1 MWGSKGIATIWTW
14 RVVGAELKDF
24 CETVSSKHGGEKA
37 PVLIRP
43 LVQKLPID
51 FHRGWSWADDQPEF
65 SASTKAKLSHL
76 EAGSAYRDQHS
87 PLTLAANLFP
97 SGGAFFFFLGGKQL
111 QNFNTMVPLLMVLA
125 CNFLLHQSLLS
136 LGLKPFASVWTTV
149 AKRQQAPVF
158 ICYFLYKLTGQTSQK
173 LHKPIKPA
181 LKKQLAL
188 HQVITKRTFFVVLFL
203 FLPWNHF
210 LKSEFVWIEV
220 FKIW

>member
-43 LVQKLPID
+43 LVQKLLID

-76 EAGSAYRDQHS
+76 EAGSAFRDQHS
-87 PLTLAANLFP
+87 PLTPAANLFP

-111 QNFNTMVPLLMVLA
+111 QNFNTMVPLLMVLV
-125 CNFLLHQSLLS
+125 CNFLLPSVSTQFGSQTFCFSLDDCS
-136 LGLKPFASVWTTV
+136 QAATSPSV
-149 AKRQQAPVF
+149 
-158 ICYFLYKLTGQTSQK
+158 CYFLYKLTGQTSQK
-173 LHKPIKPA
+173 LHKLIKPA

-188 HQVITKRTFFVVLFL
+188 HQAITKRIFLVVLFL